1 MKKLP
6 ITLLMFFM
14 LSFQCFA
21 KINVFSYGNKNNK
34 KIALTFDDGP
44 NDSSL
49 PKILDLLKEEKIK
62 ASFFFIGKN
71 IASRKIEVERV
82 YNEGHLVLNHSYG
95 HTNFTTSSKEDIVSE
110 ISKTNNVI
118 KDILGIEPTL
128 YRPPYGI
135 ITENVKK
142 AIKKLDMSVVLWNV
156 DGEDWNNKRTVKEI
170 IDTQKEQTKN
180 GSIILMHTQP
190 EKNTSYEALIKLIPY
205 YRDKGFEFVTLEELL
220 DIKAYK

>member
-6 ITLLMFFM
+6 ITLLMFFI

-71 IASRKIEVERV
+71 IASRKIKVERV